1 MAVLLNVVTI
11 GSRGDAKAV
20 EKLANT
26 LNGA

>member
-20 EKLANT
+20 EKLANA